1 MFNLCI
7 GFVHYPLPIFYM
19 SYFYVDEPAEE
30 TKEEAPADEEAK
42 EEEAPADE
50 AKEEE
55 TSE

>member
-1 MFNLCI
+1 
-7 GFVHYPLPIFYM
+7 M
-19 SYFYVDEPAEE
+19 SYFYDDEPAEE